1 MIKISR
7 NRLKSFLPSARALVV
22 TWVAFGILFIGCLC
36 AGFFGTTSETETLVE
51 DVGFVLGIV
60 TLPPL
65 ALVLEIGALLERRA
79 LPKAIL
85 GILAML
91 ALIVGGIIASIAFAS
106 SEEGSAWVMGC
117 LFAPFVFLFS
127 IPAVIALPKIP
138 DEWRRVAQ
146 LDHEE
151 RAIAL
156 IKSQGGE
163 ASYEELAQALGI
175 AEDEVGALLLDL
187 IRSGKLLGAREVPYK
202 RFYTAIALEEKRR
215 QILGRVEAR
224 GQVSVDTLAFELNAP
239 VDLVKE
245 WIYRLVQSRKFTGY
259 INWDEGILYSA
270 DAEGLRD
277 GGRCPYCGGALG
289 LAGKGIVRCHN
300 CGSEIFL

>member
-1 MIKISR
+1 
-7 NRLKSFLPSARALVV
+7 
-22 TWVAFGILFIGCLC
+22 
-36 AGFFGTTSETETLVE
+36 
-51 DVGFVLGIV
+51 VGFVLGIV

-65 ALVLEIGALLERRA
+65 ELVLEVGALLEKRA
-79 LPKAIL
+79 LPKAIMSV
-85 GILAML
+85 LAML
-91 ALIVGGIIASIAFAS
+91 ALIVGGIFASIAFAS
-106 SEEGSAWVMGC
+106 TEEGSAWVMGC

-127 IPAVIALPKIP
+127 IPAIVVLPKIP
-138 DEWRRVAQ
+138 DEWLSVAQ
-146 LDHEE
+146 LDREE
-151 RAIAL
+151 RAVAL
-156 IKSQGGE
+156 IKSHGGT
-163 ASYEELAQALGI
+163 ATYEELSQALGLSE
-175 AEDEVGALLLDL
+175 EDVDALLLDL

-224 GQVSVDTLAFELNAP
+224 GQVSLDVLATELDAP
-239 VDLVKE
+239 VALVQE

-277 GGRCPYCGGALG
+277 GGRCPYCGGELG
-289 LAGKGIVRCHN
+289 LAGKGVVRCHN